1 MHISKNKV
9 RYLANI
15 ITVSRMIC
23 SVILFTVNPF
33 SIKFFIIYTYCGISD
48 MLDGTIARKT
58 ETSTEL
64 GSILDGLADLLF
76 IVVFMIKILPLLNI
90 SELYWKWIK
99 VIIFIKAINLI
110 VGYMYYKKLIFFHSI
125 ANKVTGFMLFLLP
138 FFMLKIGTNYLE
150 TIICLLATF
159 SAIQESYFIQVE
171 KLKKE

>member
-1 MHISKNKV
+1 M
-9 RYLANI
+9 
-15 ITVSRMIC
+15 C
-23 SVILFTVNPF
+23 SIILFTVNPF

-48 MLDGTIARKT
+48 MLDGAIARKT

-76 IVVFMIKILPLLNI
+76 IVVCMVKILPLLNI

-138 FFMLKIGTNYLE
+138 FL
-150 TIICLLATF
+150 C
-159 SAIQESYFIQVE
+159 
-171 KLKKE
+171 

>member
-1 MHISKNKV
+1 M
-9 RYLANI
+9 
-15 ITVSRMIC
+15 C
-23 SVILFTVNPF
+23 SIILFTVNPF

-48 MLDGTIARKT
+48 MLDGAIARKT

-76 IVVFMIKILPLLNI
+76 IVVCMVKILPLLNI

-125 ANKVTGFMLFLLP
+125 ENNVTGFMLFLLP